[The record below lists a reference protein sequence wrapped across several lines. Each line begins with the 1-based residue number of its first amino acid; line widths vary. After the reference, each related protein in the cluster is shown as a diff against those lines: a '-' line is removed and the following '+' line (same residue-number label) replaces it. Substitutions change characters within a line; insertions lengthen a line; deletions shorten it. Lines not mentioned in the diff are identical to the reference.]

1 MADLREVTGFEAG
14 LTGDQQIQIALKE
27 IVDKGGKA
35 NMAELYKPLERCLNE
50 NGQTLSDQGKA
61 SYRFFI
67 NKVAVEA
74 GYLYPYEKDQ
84 PGWRITP
91 QGREFVTSDLDLTES
106 TVDVD
111 TGREEEVLSNTAK
124 GAAFELYV
132 QKLLKAAYSYYAWY
146 YQGIH
151 KRNER
156 GLDFIG
162 NRIGDAADEPKS
174 IGVQVKF
181 YAAKSAPTQI
191 EWLKFLSGCFAR
203 RVESAIFITTG
214 KLTSEQRR
222 EAQEARITIIEGRE
236 EISRLS
242 KLHKIGK
249 FDLFE

>member
-1 MADLREVTGFEAG
+1 
-14 LTGDQQIQIALKE
+14 
-27 IVDKGGKA
+27 
-35 NMAELYKPLERCLNE
+35 MAELYKPLERCLNE

-124 GAAFELYV
+124 GAAFERYIE
-132 QKLLKAAYSYYAWY
+132 KLLKAAYPYYAWY
-146 YQGIH
+146 HQGIH

-156 GLDFIG
+156 GLDFTG

>member
-1 MADLREVTGFEAG
+1 MADLQEVTGFEAG

-27 IVDKGGKA
+27 IVGKGGTA
-35 NMAELYKPLERCLNE
+35 TMAELYEPLERYLNE
-50 NGQTLSDQGKA
+50 NGRTLSDQGKA

-74 GYLYPYEKDQ
+74 GYLYPYDKDQ
-84 PGWRITP
+84 PGWRITS
-91 QGREFVTSDLDLTES
+91 QGREYVTSDLDLTES

-111 TGREEEVLSNTAK
+111 TGVEEEVLSNTAK

-132 QKLLKAAYSYYAWY
+132 QKLLKAAYPYYAWY
-146 YQGIH
+146 HQGIH

-162 NRIGDAADEPKS
+162 NRIGDATDEPKS

-181 YAAKSAPTQI
+181 YAVKSAPTQP
-191 EWLKFLSGCFAR
+191 EWLKFMSGCFAR

-236 EISRLS
+236 EISRLAN
-242 KLHKIGK
+242 LHNIGK
-249 FDLFE
+249 FDLFD

>member
-1 MADLREVTGFEAG
+1 MADLQEATGFEAG

-27 IVDKGGKA
+27 IVDKGGTA
-35 NMAELYKPLERCLNE
+35 SMTELYIPLEQRLNE
-50 NGQTLSDQGKA
+50 NGQTLSYQGKA

-74 GYLYPYEKDQ
+74 GYLYAYEKDS

-91 QGREFVTSDLDLTES
+91 QGREFVTSDLELTES

-111 TGREEEVLSNTAK
+111 TGLEEEVLSNTAK

-132 QKLLKAAYSYYAWY
+132 QKLLQAAYPYYAWY
-146 YQGIH
+146 HQGIH

-162 NRIGDAADEPKS
+162 NRIGDSGEEPKS

-181 YAAKSAPTQI
+181 YAAKSAPTQL

-203 RVESAIFITTG
+203 RVETAIFITTG
-214 KLTSEQRR
+214 RLTGEQRR

-242 KLHKIGK
+242 TLHNIGSFEL
-249 FDLFE
+249 FD

>member
-1 MADLREVTGFEAG
+1 MADLQELTGFEAG

-27 IVDKGGKA
+27 IVGKGGTA
-35 NMAELYKPLERCLNE
+35 IMAELYEPLERYLNK
-50 NGQTLSDQGKA
+50 NGCTLSDQGKA

-74 GYLYPYEKDQ
+74 GYLYPYDKDN

-91 QGREFVTSDLDLTES
+91 QGRDYVASDLDVTET

-111 TGREEEVLSNTAK
+111 TGVEEEVLSNTAR
-124 GAAFELYV
+124 GAAFERYIE
-132 QKLLKAAYSYYAWY
+132 KLLKAAYPYYAWY
-146 YQGIH
+146 HQGIH

-162 NRIGDAADEPKS
+162 NRVGDAADEPKS

-181 YAAKSAPTQI
+181 YTAKSAPTQL

-203 RVESAIFITTG
+203 RVETAIFITTG

-236 EISRLS
+236 EIGRLAE
-242 KLHKIGK
+242 LHNIGK
-249 FDLFE
+249 FELFD